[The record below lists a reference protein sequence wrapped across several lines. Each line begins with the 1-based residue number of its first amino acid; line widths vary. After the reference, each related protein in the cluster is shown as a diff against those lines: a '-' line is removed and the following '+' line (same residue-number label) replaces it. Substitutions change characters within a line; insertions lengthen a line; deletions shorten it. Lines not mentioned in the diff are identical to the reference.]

1 MPSGRWQERDDIA
14 ALVGRSGAVHL
25 FGLSSGGIIVLSAA
39 GSVPG
44 IRSVAV
50 YEPALSVN
58 HSTPLG
64 WLRRYERELA
74 LGSLGRSRRHRH
86 ARNPHSEPGAAA
98 NAPPAQADCAGQRR
112 LRAGAA
118 QHMIR

>member
-1 MPSGRWQERDDIA
+1 M
-14 ALVGRSGAVHL
+14 HL

-50 YEPALSVN
+50 YEPPLSVN

-74 LGSLGRSRRHRH
+74 LGSLG
-86 ARNPHSEPGAAA
+86 AAA
-98 NAPPAQADCAGQRR
+98 VTAMRGTRTASPALRLMPRPLKRIVLGSAGS
-112 LRAGAA
+112 GAVLPST
-118 QHMIR
+118 